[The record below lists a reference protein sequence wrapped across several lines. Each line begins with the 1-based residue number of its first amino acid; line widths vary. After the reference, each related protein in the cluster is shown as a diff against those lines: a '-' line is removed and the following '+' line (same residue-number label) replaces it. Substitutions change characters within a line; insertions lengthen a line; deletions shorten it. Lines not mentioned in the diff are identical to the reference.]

1 MGKENIRWCR
11 WECEK
16 KSFKMFRIKSFWKK
30 KNRLVPTCVLL
41 FTRKTKHT
49 KFSEKRTFLTPW
61 YAHVRV
67 RIRRQEMFVF
77 RKIWRA
83 LFSCNA
89 RFEIRPF
96 DLLPTIY
103 TPLEVLPFS
112 LREEFLNMEF
122 FLVRIFH
129 IQSKYGKI
137 RPRKNSLFR
146 LFSRKVSHFFFKF
159 DVIWCLVDFLAIQ
172 LFWSLSKHFTYTVF
186 PVELPCK
193 SSFCINGFILIFE
206 NFGSYF

>member
-61 YAHVRV
+61 YAPVRV

-89 RFEIRPF
+89 RFEIRPY
-96 DLLPTIY
+96 DIY
-103 TPLEVLPFS
+103 TFGS
-112 LREEFLNMEF
+112 SAF
-122 FLVRIFH
+122 FTAWRV
-129 IQSKYGKI
+129 
-137 RPRKNSLFR
+137 
-146 LFSRKVSHFFFKF
+146 
-159 DVIWCLVDFLAIQ
+159 
-172 LFWSLSKHFTYTVF
+172 SKHGVF
-186 PVELPCK
+186 
-193 SSFCINGFILIFE
+193 SSPYFPYSVQIRENTAQKKLLI
-206 NFGSYF
+206 